1 MSKKKNK
8 GKKLTR
14 WVYFTKTLYRNPA
27 EEGQFEYEKVFY
39 NKSEELMAIEE
50 VNAKINMALI
60 LVLFAVFALG
70 SKVQNAWILVAY
82 FFLVIIGQFCRF
94 MRLPKDIMAH
104 LTDSGRRK
112 R

>member
-14 WVYFTKTLYRNPA
+14 WVYFTKTLYRNA
-27 EEGQFEYEKVFY
+27 ADEGQFEYEKVFY

-50 VNAKINMALI
+50 VNAKINMALL

-70 SKVQNAWILVAY
+70 TKVQNAWLLIAY
-82 FFLVIIGQFCRF
+82 FFLVIIGQLCRLL
-94 MRLPKDIMAH
+94 RLPKDIRAH
-104 LTDSGRRK
+104 LTDSGRCK